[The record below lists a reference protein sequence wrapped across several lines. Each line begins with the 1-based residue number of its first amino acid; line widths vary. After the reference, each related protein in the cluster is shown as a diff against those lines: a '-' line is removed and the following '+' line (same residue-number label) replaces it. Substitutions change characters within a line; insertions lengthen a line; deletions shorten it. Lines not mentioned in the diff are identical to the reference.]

1 MSKSVTATATETYLK
16 GLGVS
21 ERPLVIFIKSSS
33 GELLKVRVYRKTIT
47 M

>member
-1 MSKSVTATATETYLK
+1 MNKSVTATATETYLK

-21 ERPLVIFIKSSS
+21 ERPLVIVTNSSS

-47 M
+47 K